1 MAMADFRSRL
11 SGRARLYICRLV
23 RRAVLAYLALAVC
36 LLWASSCGSE
46 NTHMGPSED
55 EAAALVQALAF
66 TFQKGIIAA
75 LAGEGTIGGVVGELR
90 VKGMQWDFDRYSP
103 DGELFIDGELV
114 VDPAQQPMAMRGDLG
129 LSGSLSGV
137 LTIDLVYSLSTGVF
151 HGVISVD
158 GVSVPLSERLCCMN

>member
-1 MAMADFRSRL
+1 MADFRSGG
-11 SGRARLYICRLV
+11 SDRARSDRFV
-23 RRAVLAYLALAVC
+23 RRAALVYLSLAVC
-36 LLWASSCGSE
+36 LVWASSCGGD
-46 NTHMGPSED
+46 THMGPSEG

-75 LAGEGTIGGVVGELR
+75 LAGEGAIGGVSGVLR
-90 VKGMQWDFDRYSP
+90 VKGMRWHFDRYSP